1 MKNLKFTKGNSLF
14 LALLLGSIL
23 LLLIF
28 ICVATFSGA
37 WPGSDVSA
45 QILSALAGAV
55 VTAMITLFLLLGQ
68 TANEEKRD
76 KNAKIFEE
84 KLRIYNEFLQKLCSV
99 VSDMSIDKKEEIELE
114 FQVAQIAMHTSAQS
128 INKISEQVSTIIR
141 GIKNGENK
149 NGEMLTELFEIADT
163 FYEELYGA
171 ENAPDKSRF
180 PTIENFRAILIPKE
194 KINDYENT
202 QRQAVIDSLQGEE
215 RLTLTDRTKLLKAK
229 IHNIG
234 SKQWIYGRTTLVHEF
249 YTDVDPGTNSYYSSQ
264 NQIAIDLVPDTSANI
279 YRLTIFVRTWD
290 LERIKSIAGAI
301 WPDRTFKPW
310 PEDEPCRLL
319 YKEFPL
325 YEKDDVIVRE
335 IETLLAQVKEYRD
348 KTYPLK

>member
-1 MKNLKFTKGNSLF
+1 MKNLKFAKGNSLF
-14 LALLLGSIL
+14 LVLLLGSIL

-114 FQVAQIAMHTSAQS
+114 FQVAQIAMHTSAES

-171 ENAPDKSRF
+171 ENTPDKSRF
-180 PTIENFRAILIPKE
+180 PTIENFRTILIAKE
-194 KINDYENT
+194 RINDYENT
-202 QRQAVIDSLQGEE
+202 QRQAVIASLQGEE
-215 RLTLTDRTKLLKAK
+215 NLTLTDRTKLLKAK
-229 IHNIG
+229 IQSIG

-249 YTDVDPGTNSYYSSQ
+249 YTDIDPNTNSYYSSQ
-264 NQIAIDLVPDTSANI
+264 NQIAIDLVPDTSENL
-279 YRLTIFVRTWD
+279 YRITIFVRSWD
-290 LERIKSIAGAI
+290 LEKIKAIAKAI
-301 WPDRTFKPW
+301 WPDQTYKEW
-310 PEDEPCRLL
+310 PDDDPCRLL
-319 YKEFPL
+319 YKEIPL
-325 YEKDDVIVRE
+325 SEKNDVIVKAM
-335 IETLLAQVKEYRD
+335 ETLLAQIKEYRD